1 MAEVEGELSEDPQ
14 LALDEDPAWRG
25 REAGG
30 AVPGLERGR
39 GGAECL
45 PPEVKDLLIEAQ
57 TDERPQLDIHL
68 EPSLVSVDC

>member
-25 REAGG
+25 CEAGG
-30 AVPGLERGR
+30 GIPGLERGR
-39 GGAECL
+39 GGAENL
-45 PPEVKDLLIEAQ
+45 PPEVKYLLVKSE

-68 EPSLVSVDC
+68 DPRLVSVDS